1 MEKQELIREA
11 IAARKRSY
19 SPYSHFQVGAALLG
33 RSGKV
38 YTGCNIENAAYTPTN
53 CAERTALVK
62 AVSEGH
68 REDWVAIAI
77 AGNPSTDNA
86 GATIVTHIIDMG
98 NMRYEMGYA
107 SAISFFLFAIMLFA
121 NFILRNI
128 LKAVTKE
135 DMA

>member
-53 CAERTALVK
+53 CAERTAF
-62 AVSEGH
+62 S
-68 REDWVAIAI
+68 R
-77 AGNPSTDNA
+77 
-86 GATIVTHIIDMG
+86 
-98 NMRYEMGYA
+98 RYQKGR
-107 SAISFFLFAIMLFA
+107 
-121 NFILRNI
+121 RNSR
-128 LKAVTKE
+128 
-135 DMA
+135 